1 MVVIRSI
8 PVVPLFFW
16 LLCKSE
22 FASVVSFLDSFH
34 FSVDSQRYGAERSG
48 TGARIDH
55 LCTTRARM
63 RARVAHV
70 RLDQRNVMDI
80 SLQAKARNTHPHIP
94 TH

>member
-8 PVVPLFFW
+8 PVVPLLFW
-16 LLCKSE
+16 LVSVRVCT
-22 FASVVSFLDSFH
+22 VVSFLDSFH

-48 TGARIDH
+48 PGARIDH

-80 SLQAKARNTHPHIP
+80 SLKAKARNTHPHIP